1 MRRAAIVGRPNVG
14 KSSLFNRLMG
24 QRVAIVHDQPGV
36 TRDRLAGICKTGAVP
51 FEIIDTGGIGDAPD
65 PDFAE
70 ATHVA
75 AQAAIASADLLLFV
89 VDGRAGLTP
98 LDRDLAAMLRAGGRE
113 LILIINKIDQEM
125 HESLA
130 ADFFELGFPHV
141 LSFSA
146 AHGRGTHDLLNL
158 IGEKLGAGGSILP
171 EEEEAPRLAIVGRPN
186 VGKSSLLNRLL
197 GEERSI
203 VSNIA
208 GTTRDALD
216 VKCELGGE
224 PYVLVDTAGLRH
236 RSRPDTSVEIFS
248 AMRSEEAIRRAD
260 AGLLVIDA
268 ESGVTAQDKRIAGM
282 LQESN
287 KACLILLNKWDLVR
301 KDDGGRASQGEQ
313 SEVIRQDLF
322 FLDYAPVVC
331 LSAKTGQ
338 GFSRIFTALKS
349 VRKEAETRIG
359 TGELNRFFRELIE
372 VHPPPSRSGKRFK
385 LLYATQVV
393 PEVQRPFSPPE
404 FLLFVND
411 EKLIT
416 DSYRE
421 YIFNQFRERWPYP
434 GLPIRLRLRGRET
447 RAVQDR
453 RKAGAR
459 TAMDHEFPLEAQ
471 GQVGPDTEIKAPV
484 RRKKPAVRLGGKALG
499 AKKPPEKNARFK
511 ALKKRTGK
519 SKTQV
524 RTASKGA
531 ARASARISKRT
542 PRR

>member
-1 MRRAAIVGRPNVG
+1 MRRVAIVGRPNVG

-36 TRDRLAGICKTGAVP
+36 TRDRLAGVCKTGSVP

-98 LDRDLAAMLRAGGRE
+98 LDRELAAMLRAGGRD
-113 LILIINKIDQEM
+113 LVLIINKIDQEM
-125 HESLA
+125 HESFSS
-130 ADFFELGFPHV
+130 DFFQLGFPQV
-141 LSFSA
+141 MTVSA
-146 AHGRGTHDLLNL
+146 AHGRGTHNLLTL
-158 IGEKLGAGGSILP
+158 ICEKLGGID
-171 EEEEAPRLAIVGRPN
+171 EEMLSDEEASPRLAIVGRPN

-203 VSNIA
+203 VSSIA

-236 RSRPDTSVEIFS
+236 RSRLDTSVEIFS

-260 AGLLVIDA
+260 AGLLVVDA
-268 ESGVTAQDKRIAGM
+268 QSGVTAQDKRIAGM

-287 KACLILLNKWDLVR
+287 KACIILLNKWDLIR
-301 KDDGGRASQGEQ
+301 KEDGGRVSQGEQ
-313 SEVIRQDLF
+313 AEVIRKDLF

-331 LSAKTGQ
+331 ISAKTGQ

-359 TGELNRFFRELIE
+359 TGELNRFFRDLFEL
-372 VHPPPSRSGKRFK
+372 HPPPSRSGKRFK

-393 PEVQRPFSPPE
+393 SEVHRLFAPPE

-411 EKLIT
+411 EKLIA

-421 YIFNQFRERWPYP
+421 YLFNQFRQRWPYP
-434 GLPIRLRLRGRET
+434 GLPIRLRLKSRES

-453 RKAGAR
+453 KKESARAGLDQEHP
-459 TAMDHEFPLEAQ
+459 TDHLFEEAEA
-471 GQVGPDTEIKAPV
+471 VVIPKP
-484 RRKKPAVRLGGKALG
+484 RPKKKIRLGGKALG

-511 ALKKRTGK
+511 ALKKRAGK
-519 SKTQV
+519 TKTQM
-524 RTASKGA
+524 RSAAKGKP
-531 ARASARISKRT
+531 RASAKPSKKPPQR
-542 PRR
+542 

>member
-1 MRRAAIVGRPNVG
+1 MRRVAIVGRPNVG

-24 QRVAIVHDQPGV
+24 RRVAIVHDQPGV
-36 TRDRLAGICKTGAVP
+36 TRDRLAGICKTGPVP

-70 ATHVA
+70 ATHSA

-98 LDRDLAAMLRAGGRE
+98 LDRELAHMLRGGGRP

-125 HESLA
+125 HESLS
-130 ADFFELGFPHV
+130 ADFYELGFPEV
-141 LSFSA
+141 LTISA
-146 AHGRGTHDLLNL
+146 AHGRGTHDLLTQ
-158 IGEKLGAGGSILP
+158 IGNKLGGMEVEDAP
-171 EEEEAPRLAIVGRPN
+171 EEVSAPRLAIVGRPN

-216 VKCELGGE
+216 VYCKLGKD

-260 AGLLVIDA
+260 AGLLVIDG
-268 ESGVTAQDKRIAGM
+268 ESGVTSQDKRIAGM
-282 LQESN
+282 LQESQ
-287 KACLILLNKWDLVR
+287 KACIILLNKWDLVR

-313 SEVIRQDLF
+313 SEVIRKDLF

-331 LSAKTGQ
+331 ISAKTGQ
-338 GFSRIFTALKS
+338 GFSRIFAALQS
-349 VRKEAETRIG
+349 VRKEADTRIT
-359 TGELNRFFRELIE
+359 TGELNRFFRDVFEQ
-372 VHPPPSRSGKRFK
+372 HPPPSKSGKRFK
-385 LLYATQVV
+385 LLYATQMV
-393 PEVQRPFSPPE
+393 PEVQRPFYPPE

-411 EKLIT
+411 ADLIT
-416 DSYRE
+416 DAYRE
-421 YIFNQFRERWPYP
+421 YLFNQFRAKWPFP
-434 GLPIRLRLRGRET
+434 GLPIRLRLKGRET
-447 RAVQDR
+447 REVQDR
-453 RKAGAR
+453 KKSGTLRAKGAR
-459 TAMDHEFPLEAQ
+459 GEESSPGDKEKEKGGRGKADKLVPSPKLLPSHKPQ
-471 GQVGPDTEIKAPV
+471 G
-484 RRKKPAVRLGGKALG
+484 RLGGRKTKA
-499 AKKPPEKNARFK
+499 PR
-511 ALKKRTGK
+511 
-519 SKTQV
+519 
-524 RTASKGA
+524 KG
-531 ARASARISKRT
+531 RA

>member
-1 MRRAAIVGRPNVG
+1 MRRVAIVGRPNVG

-36 TRDRLAGICKTGAVP
+36 TRDRLAGICRKGPVP

-70 ATHVA
+70 ATHTA
-75 AQAAIASADLLLFV
+75 AQAAIASAELLLFV

-98 LDRDLAAMLRAGGRE
+98 LDRELATMLRSGGRP

-125 HESLA
+125 HESMA
-130 ADFFELGFPHV
+130 ADFFELGFPEV
-141 LSFSA
+141 MTISA
-146 AHGRGTHDLLNL
+146 AHGRGTHDLLAS
-158 IGEKLGAGGSILP
+158 IGEKLGGVEASIP
-171 EEEEAPRLAIVGRPN
+171 EDAAAPRLAIVGRPN

-216 VKCELGGE
+216 VRCELGGE
-224 PYVLVDTAGLRH
+224 DYILVDTAGLRH

-268 ESGVTAQDKRIAGM
+268 EGGVTAQDKRIAGM

-287 KACLILLNKWDLVR
+287 KACIILLNKWDLVR
-301 KDDGGRASQGEQ
+301 KEDGGRASQGEQ
-313 SEVIRQDLF
+313 ADRIRQDLF

-349 VRKEAETRIG
+349 VRTEADTRIG
-359 TGELNRFFRELIE
+359 TGELNRFFRELFE
-372 VHPPPSRSGKRFK
+372 VHPPPSKSGKRFK

-393 PEVQRPFSPPE
+393 PEVLRPFAPPE

-411 EKLIT
+411 AELIT

-421 YIFNQFRERWPYP
+421 YLFNRFRERWPFP

-447 RAVQDR
+447 REVQDR
-453 RKAGAR
+453 KKAAHRPVDASGG
-459 TAMDHEFPLEAQ
+459 EKEAN
-471 GQVGPDTEIKAPV
+471 VALPRPK
-484 RRKKPAVRLGGKALG
+484 RKKPGVRLGGKAQG
-499 AKKPPEKNARFK
+499 AKKPPVKNAKF
-511 ALKKRTGK
+511 AAMKKRSERPK
-519 SKTQV
+519 ANAKTPL
-524 RTASKGA
+524 RK
-531 ARASARISKRT
+531 

>member
-1 MRRAAIVGRPNVG
+1 MRRVAIVGRPNVG

-24 QRVAIVHDQPGV
+24 RRVAIVHDQPGV
-36 TRDRLAGICKTGAVP
+36 TRDRLAGICKTGPVP

-98 LDRDLAAMLRAGGRE
+98 LDRELAHMLRTGGRP

-125 HESLA
+125 HESLS
-130 ADFFELGFPHV
+130 ADFFELGFPEV
-141 LSFSA
+141 MTISA
-146 AHGRGTHDLLNL
+146 AHGRGTHDLLAG
-158 IGEKLGAGGSILP
+158 IGEKLGGMDG
-171 EEEEAPRLAIVGRPN
+171 EEIAEEVPSPRLAIVGRPN
-186 VGKSSLLNRLL
+186 VGKSSLLNKLL

-216 VKCELGGE
+216 VHCDLGGE

-260 AGLLVIDA
+260 AGLLVIDG
-268 ESGVTAQDKRIAGM
+268 ESGVTSQDKRIAGM
-282 LQESN
+282 LQESQ
-287 KACLILLNKWDLVR
+287 KACIILLNKWDLVR

-313 SEVIRQDLF
+313 SEVIRKDLF

-331 LSAKTGQ
+331 ISAKTGQ
-338 GFSRIFTALKS
+338 GFSRIFSALKS
-349 VRKEAETRIG
+349 VRKEADTRIP
-359 TGELNRFFRELIE
+359 TGELNRFFRDTFEQ
-372 VHPPPSRSGKRFK
+372 HPPPSKSGKRFK
-385 LLYATQVV
+385 LLYATQIV
-393 PEVQRPFSPPE
+393 PEVQRPFQPPE

-411 EKLIT
+411 AELIT
-416 DSYRE
+416 DAYRE
-421 YIFNQFRERWPYP
+421 YLFNQFRARWPFP
-434 GLPIRLRLRGRET
+434 GLPIRLRLKGRES
-447 RAVQDR
+447 REVQDR
-453 RKAGAR
+453 KKEGKAATRGPVSSQEESTPVVQPPRPPKPRRPIGKAGRKPVVKKKGRQSVAKRKA
-459 TAMDHEFPLEAQ
+459 
-471 GQVGPDTEIKAPV
+471 VKGPTG
-484 RRKKPAVRLGGKALG
+484 RRM
-499 AKKPPEKNARFK
+499 
-511 ALKKRTGK
+511 
-519 SKTQV
+519 
-524 RTASKGA
+524 
-531 ARASARISKRT
+531 RA

>member
-1 MRRAAIVGRPNVG
+1 VG

-36 TRDRLAGICKTGAVP
+36 TRDRLAGICLKGPVP

-70 ATHVA
+70 ATHTA
-75 AQAAIASADLLLFV
+75 AQVAIASADLLLFV

-98 LDRDLAAMLRAGGRE
+98 LDRELSVMLRGGGRP

-125 HESLA
+125 HESLVS
-130 ADFFELGFPHV
+130 DFFELGFPDIMTI
-141 LSFSA
+141 SA
-146 AHGRGTHDLLNL
+146 AHGRGTHDLLAS
-158 IGEKLGAGGSILP
+158 IGEKLGGGETIVP
-171 EEEEAPRLAIVGRPN
+171 EEEKAPRLAIVGRPN

-203 VSNIA
+203 VSSIA

-216 VKCELGGE
+216 VHCELGGE

-282 LQESN
+282 IQQSH
-287 KACLILLNKWDLVR
+287 KACIILLNKWDLVR
-301 KDDGGRASQGEQ
+301 KEDGGRASQGDQ
-313 SEVIRQDLF
+313 ADQIRNDLF

-349 VRKEAETRIG
+349 VRQEAETRIG
-359 TGELNRFFRELIE
+359 TGELNRFFRELFE

-393 PEVQRPFSPPE
+393 AEKSRPFGPPE

-411 EKLIT
+411 ADLIA

-421 YIFNQFRERWPYP
+421 YLFNRFRERWPYP

-447 RAVQDR
+447 REVQDR
-453 RKAGAR
+453 KKITLR
-459 TAMDHEFPLEAQ
+459 TTTEDEAQ
-471 GQVGPDTEIKAPV
+471 GTIEVVTEPLKRP
-484 RRKKPAVRLGGKALG
+484 KKSGVRLGGKALG
-499 AKKPPEKNARFK
+499 AKKPPRKNARF
-511 ALKKRTGK
+511 ADAKKRATQKKVPQKK
-519 SKTQV
+519 S
-524 RTASKGA
+524 SKKQGS
-531 ARASARISKRT
+531 R
-542 PRR
+542 